1 MVAMSCASS
10 GWVFSSISGTRVKA
24 PPFSAVDSVRL
35 ERQLGP
41 WLGAEQHA
49 PELGLD
55 ALEALPVVGLEAQH
69 HHGSGVRGA
78 REAEAVWI
86 FDAQAVE
93 LDHLGRA
100 GKGGALLQ

>member
-1 MVAMSCASS
+1 MVATSCASS

-24 PPFSAVDSVRL
+24 PPSSAMKSGRL
-35 ERQLGP
+35 ERQLGAG
-41 WLGAEQHA
+41 LGREQHA

-69 HHGSGVRGA
+69 HHRRGVGSA
-78 REAEAVWI
+78 RKAEAVRV
-86 FDAQAVE
+86 FHPQAVE

-100 GKGGALLQ
+100 GK